1 MLSSDTSFLRLCTW
15 VGNQNYSSVSKSLN
29 SSGKEWNVLFLTNF
43 ISNSKVFP
51 WIRKWQSLKERRHY
65 DTLLLKNVCPWK
77 KHCFLLTLQL
87 ALSVFV
93 FFPPRWKAGQSLILQ
108 INFYFSVSPMGQ
120 RMTRSALR
128 VLFYEIQIFTVVQ
141 VLPIKRL
148 FGEVDLSQS
157 FIFFHCNMSYWAIW
171 FDNGSIVALKSLE
184 ITYLSSITE
193 TN

>member
-15 VGNQNYSSVSKSLN
+15 VGNKNCSSVSKSLN

-43 ISNSKVFP
+43 ISNSKAFP

-65 DTLLLKNVCPWK
+65 DTLWLKNVCPWK

-93 FFPPRWKAGQSLILQ
+93 FLPPRWKAGWSLILQ
-108 INFYFSVSPMGQ
+108 INFYFSVSPVGQ
-120 RMTRSALR
+120 RMTRSARR

-141 VLPIKRL
+141 VLPIKSL